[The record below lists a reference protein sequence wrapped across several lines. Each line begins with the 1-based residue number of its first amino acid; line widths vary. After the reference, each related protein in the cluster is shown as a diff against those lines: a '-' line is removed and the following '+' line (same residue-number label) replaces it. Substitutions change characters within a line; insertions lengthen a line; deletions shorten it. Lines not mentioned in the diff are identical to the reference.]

1 MTKHVGKGACGSL
14 KILHEKD
21 EGMRIIKTHTKR
33 KKIEEEIKKHNTK
46 HFSMAIETK
55 MHQDKI
61 HAKLD
66 DKEIRKKILEGKLK
80 REDCDD
86 KDVFEFL
93 QLLKRLEKAGR
104 TEFRPMEKDDLTK
117 VVKKASKRSTSS
129 FFSKETM
136 QFTKWR

>member
-1 MTKHVGKGACGSL
+1 MTKHVGKGVNGSL
-14 KILHEKD
+14 KFLHEKD
-21 EGMRIIKTHTKR
+21 EGMRMIKTHTKR
-33 KKIEEEIKKHNTK
+33 KKTEEEITKHNTK

-93 QLLKRLEKAGR
+93 QLLKRPEKAGR
-104 TEFRPMEKDDLTK
+104 TEFRPMEKDDWTK
-117 VVKKASKRSTSS
+117 LSRKQANVAILLSS
-129 FFSKETM
+129 QKETT
-136 QFTKWR
+136 QCAK